1 MNPWLI
7 LAAVLAIGSAAGTG
21 YYKGREAGQAKVQ
34 AAWDAERL
42 QQQEAHN
49 KALRESIDKQQAL
62 QLGADQLRLEKDRE
76 TRELA
81 ARNTA
86 LVNSL
91 RSRPE
96 RPTTAAGAVSDT
108 AESGGSRAACTG
120 AGLSRQDAEFL
131 AGEAARGDEARLA
144 LKQCYAQYE
153 AVRLKLGGGA
163 TAGK

>member
-34 AAWDAERL
+34 AAWNAERL

-96 RPTTAAGAVSDT
+96 RPTTAAGAVS
-108 AESGGSRAACTG
+108 GAAQSG
-120 AGLSRQDAEFL
+120 AGGCTPRELYRQDSEVVVGL
-131 AGEAARGDEARLA
+131 AREADEIRLA
-144 LKQCYAQYE
+144 LQQCYAQYE
-153 AVRLKLGGGA
+153 AVRTKLGGGA